1 MRVRGIWVLA
11 AVYDIKEFSTRGAFE
26 YLRRVSK
33 RAYPVPALVDVP
45 RRKRLDPAK
54 NVTKLREAV
63 STSKHGGRP
72 DKKAK
77 FFRHFKNHPETAFC
91 SFVTFLQFRD
101 VYESRYRVRPFRNA
115 A

>member
-1 MRVRGIWVLA
+1 MH
-11 AVYDIKEFSTRGAFE
+11 VYKILSSLRDIYYIYE

-54 NVTKLREAV
+54 AVTKLREAV

-77 FFRHFKNHPETAFC
+77 FFRHFKNHPDC
-91 SFVTFLQFRD
+91 Q
-101 VYESRYRVRPFRNA
+101 
-115 A
+115 

>member
-1 MRVRGIWVLA
+1 MFLFTIL
-11 AVYDIKEFSTRGAFE
+11 YE

-77 FFRHFKNHPETAFC
+77 
-91 SFVTFLQFRD
+91 
-101 VYESRYRVRPFRNA
+101 YELGTYLFQKLKTRRYQNLP
-115 A
+115 

>member
-1 MRVRGIWVLA
+1 MYYSALRQLLCTIITLLLLSRFP
-11 AVYDIKEFSTRGAFE
+11 YCFGANE

-54 NVTKLREAV
+54 AVTKLREAV

-77 FFRHFKNHPETAFC
+77 FFRHFKNHPDC
-91 SFVTFLQFRD
+91 Q
-101 VYESRYRVRPFRNA
+101 
-115 A
+115 

>member
-1 MRVRGIWVLA
+1 MTGLGSSVTLISLVRNKVIYTESVSNTCMIDT
-11 AVYDIKEFSTRGAFE
+11 YE

-54 NVTKLREAV
+54 AVTKLREAV

-77 FFRHFKNHPETAFC
+77 FFRHFKNHPDC
-91 SFVTFLQFRD
+91 Q
-101 VYESRYRVRPFRNA
+101 
-115 A
+115 

>member
-1 MRVRGIWVLA
+1 MYIVNMFICTYVCT
-11 AVYDIKEFSTRGAFE
+11 YE

-54 NVTKLREAV
+54 AVTKLREAV

-77 FFRHFKNHPETAFC
+77 FFRHFKNHPDC
-91 SFVTFLQFRD
+91 Q
-101 VYESRYRVRPFRNA
+101 
-115 A
+115 